1 MLKIAVYVPQNGV
14 IEAIT
19 PAYRLFKTAN
29 DFLVMQGKAARFE
42 VLYFG
47 LTPEIK
53 ANDGEYT
60 IKVHCTIDEVKRP
73 DLIVLPAVY
82 GDLDVAL
89 EKNAPLYP
97 WLRMQHQKGSTVAS
111 LCIGAFLLGEAG
123 LADYKECSTHWAFCD
138 IFQSRYPLSKV
149 VNGAIITQNDRL
161 YTSGGANSLWN
172 LLLYLLEKYTDR
184 AMAIQAS
191 KFFAIEIN
199 RDSQHH
205 FTIFNGQKKHSDEAV
220 LKLQNYIEQHYAAKT
235 SIEDLAA
242 MTNTSRRN
250 LERRFKN
257 ATHNTVAGYLQRV
270 RVEAAKRSF
279 EQSKKNVTEVMYE
292 VGYNDVKAFR
302 EVFKKVTGLSP
313 LEYRNRFTN

>member
-1 MLKIAVYVPQNGV
+1 MVQIAVYVPQNGV

-29 DFLVMQGKAARFE
+29 DFLVMQGKPARFE
-42 VLYFG
+42 VIYFG
-47 LTPEIK
+47 LTQEIK

-60 IKVHCTIDEVKRP
+60 IKVHCTLDEVKRA
-73 DLIVLPAVY
+73 DLIILPAVY
-82 GDLDVAL
+82 GDLDEAL
-89 EKNAPLYP
+89 KNNAALYP
-97 WLRMQHQKGSTVAS
+97 WLKMQHQMGSTLVS

-123 LADYKECSTHWAFCD
+123 LADHRVCSTHWAYCD
-138 IFQSRYPLSKV
+138 TFRSKYPLAKV
-149 VNGAIITQNDRL
+149 VDGAIITQNDRV

-199 RDSQHH
+199 RESQHQ
-205 FTIFNGQKKHSDEAV
+205 FSIFSGQKKHNDAAV

-250 LERRFKN
+250 LERRFKS
-257 ATHNTVAGYLQRV
+257 ATHNTVAGYMQRV

-313 LEYRNRFTN
+313 LEYRNRYSN